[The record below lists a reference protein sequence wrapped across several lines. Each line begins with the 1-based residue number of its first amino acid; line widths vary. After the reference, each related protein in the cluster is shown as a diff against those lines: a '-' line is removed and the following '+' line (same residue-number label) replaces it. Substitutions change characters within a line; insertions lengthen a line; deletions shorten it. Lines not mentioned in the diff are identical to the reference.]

1 MDAFLFSM
9 LRRLLPRSLY
19 HEVLYRSLPG
29 IARWGKVRSATAG
42 AASVR

>member
-1 MDAFLFSM
+1 MDAILFSM